1 MNTDFNPALLA
12 PSPNAPTP
20 TTREAFDEFVAGTF
34 FRQML
39 KSLRA
44 GTGEVPYM
52 GGSRAE
58 EVFRER
64 LDGRIADDLAARNG
78 GAWTE
83 DLYET
88 FAAQSLDAPRA

>member
-1 MNTDFNPALLA
+1 MNADFNPLPLA
-12 PSPNAPTP
+12 PPNHPATP
-20 TTREAFDEFVAGTF
+20 ATREAFDEFVAGTF
-34 FRQML
+34 YRQML

-64 LDGRIADDLAARNG
+64 LDGQIADDLAARHG

-88 FAAQSLDAPRA
+88 FAAQTLGGPRA